1 MKVWLFDIDGTLI
14 LSGGAGQAAA
24 FAAIESDFGVPAVQD
39 GIQFAGR
46 TDRAITDDIFEQH
59 NIENTETNR
68 KVFLNSYLQHLEE
81 FLRSRS
87 GRVLAGVREVLDQLH
102 ARSDD
107 HLGLL
112 TGNIQAGAR
121 TKLRYFGLWDLFQ
134 FGGFG
139 DEHAS
144 RDDVAGVALSNACEH
159 LSHQV
164 DPQDVIVV
172 GDTVHD
178 IRCAQSIGARAVAV
192 ATGGVSS
199 SDLEAAQP
207 DVLLDDLAPSDSL
220 RQLLD

>member
-46 TDRAITDDIFEQH
+46 TDRAITVDIFEQH
-59 NIENTETNR
+59 NIEDTETNR
-68 KVFLNSYLQHLEE
+68 TLFLNSYLQHLEE

-87 GRVLAGVREVLDQLH
+87 GRVLAGVREVLDQLQ

-121 TKLRYFGLWDLFQ
+121 TKLRHFGLWDLFQ

-139 DEHAS
+139 DEHTS
-144 RDDVAGVALSNACEH
+144 RDDVAEVALSNACEH
-159 LSHQV
+159 LSQQV

-178 IRCAQSIGARAVAV
+178 IRCAKAIGAKAVAV

-199 SDLEAAQP
+199 SDLEAARP